1 MSVFDVPKIH
11 FAGTAVTR
19 LPTGARSGLLDL
31 ATGQALDA
39 EGNLGPNPGG
49 NGHFWV
55 DAEVIGCE
63 LAPGQVDTTESLVG
77 RSLDLWGH
85 YCPHLG
91 STANRGRVF
100 DVDPASNWTTTVMV
114 GQLALGRLGRSHEV
128 GYLLAGDVTG
138 MCPPRWQNWSH
149 IVEVCRQPLAS
160 WFRHS
165 VLYQFALDGRRSVR
179 WLDGAECS
187 PALATLRAMIT
198 AGEADGLVVQFALT
212 NMATP
217 AGNGQPDRWDLRGTL
232 APWHA
237 AELRT
242 YPAGRLLYPPTRG
255 TPQPGPH
262 NLTVR
267 VDPEQVGFNLITAL
281 PVTGRAPRGVPGGT
295 HRLGPLVDHGDLWLR
310 TASGE
315 PLARVPRETY
325 LGPEYRAGSGVLTV
339 PRLDGGTANPA
350 EALALTA
357 GENDEPLLVERQTV
371 VQTDEACLFLEHP
384 GGGRHFPIRVP
395 VRAYTRG
402 EPAAV
407 PRIRVRQFVN
417 PRGLPRDEATGS
429 PRAQAAGVQV
439 AGFRAGERAD
449 YTGEVELATDRH
461 GDGVLDVRGVR
472 GGSARVLL
480 LPDGDPL
487 PVDETTP
494 GSAAAGYDNEDSL
507 GYWSSVG
514 SLAVRVLPDHWHL
527 DELPD
532 EAVTF
537 ELLYR
542 EVFEPYELLYSFMRD
557 EVFSLADECK
567 VTAYARLTWYACDPR
582 NRDKTFYMP
591 PTRDLTA
598 PQTRLLRRYM
608 LAVEAARQQPVA
620 PTPSAAPVAAI
631 TTREDLLGALR
642 HAAAIELAG
651 MTQYLYAAYS
661 IPTHTAATR
670 LVTAGEWTPE
680 QLRLACG
687 DGPDT
692 LRGGMRGSLLA
703 VAKEEMIHFLVV
715 NNIIMAMGEPFH
727 LPVLDFG
734 TFNAQTRLPLDFALE
749 RFGLGSVQRF
759 IELERPHTGAADG
772 SAYGSLSELYAAIRD
787 GLHRVPDALLVERG
801 SGGGQHH
808 LFMRE
813 SVNAAHPDYQLEV
826 DDLPSA
832 LFAIDFVTEH
842 GEGGV
847 LTDGSSSEESHFATF
862 QRLRRELAGQ
872 AAWNPTYP
880 VPRNPTLGAGGQA
893 KEPITHE
900 PARLV
905 AAVFNRAYSASMQLI
920 VQHFAGWPDA
930 NPRRARL
937 MNWALDLMVGV
948 LRPTAELLVTLP
960 SGRPGYT
967 AGPTFELT
975 TNPEYLPRP
984 AAAAIRIARELDD
997 VAQLADKC
1005 EPLAGSVAALLRHT
1019 ATELRSRAH

>member
-1 MSVFDVPKIH
+1 MSVFDTPKVH

-19 LPTGARSGLLDL
+19 LPTGPRSGQLDL
-31 ATGQALDA
+31 ATNRPVDTSDG
-39 EGNLGPNPGG
+39 GRNPGG

-55 DAEVIGCE
+55 DAKVVGCE
-63 LAPGQVDTTESLVG
+63 LRAGEVDTTEPLVG

-85 YCPHLG
+85 YCAHLG
-91 STANRGRVF
+91 STANRARVF
-100 DVDPASNWTTTVMV
+100 DVDPASNWTTTVML

-128 GYLLAGDVTG
+128 GYLVTGYVTG

-165 VLYQFALDGRRSVR
+165 VVHQFALEHPH
-179 WLDGAECS
+179 WLDGAEYS
-187 PALATLRAMIT
+187 PALTALRSLLAE
-198 AGEADGLVVQFALT
+198 GEADGLVVQFALT

-217 AGNGQPDRWDLRGTL
+217 AGNDQPDRWDLRGTL

-237 AELRT
+237 SELRT
-242 YPAGRLLYPPTRG
+242 YPAGRLLYPPAG
-255 TPQPGPH
+255 GPLH

-267 VDPEQVGFNLITAL
+267 VDPSWVGFNLVTAL

-310 TASGE
+310 AESGE
-315 PLARVPRETY
+315 PLARVPRELY
-325 LGPEYRAGSGVLTV
+325 LGPAYRLGSGVLTV
-339 PRLDGGTANPA
+339 PRLNGDSGQP
-350 EALALTA
+350 LVVTA
-357 GENDEPLLVERQTV
+357 GESDEPLLVERQTV
-371 VQTDEACLFLEHP
+371 VQTDEAALFLEHP
-384 GGGRHFPIRVP
+384 DATSGRHFPVRVP
-395 VRAYTRG
+395 VRSYVRG

-417 PRGLPRDEATGS
+417 PRGLPRDPVAAS
-429 PRAQAAGVQV
+429 PSARAADLRVAA
-439 AGFRAGERAD
+439 FRAGEQSS
-449 YTGEVELATDRH
+449 YLSEVRLATDRH
-461 GDGVLDVRGVR
+461 GTGVLDLRGVR

-480 LPDGDPL
+480 LPDGDPP
-487 PVDETTP
+487 PVDETEP
-494 GSAAAGYDNEDSL
+494 GSATVGYDNDDSL

-527 DELPD
+527 DALAD
-532 EAVTF
+532 EEITF

-542 EVFEPYELLYSFMRD
+542 EVFEPYERLYSFMRD
-557 EVFSLADECK
+557 EVFSLAEECK
-567 VTAYARLTWYACDPR
+567 VEPYARLTWHACDPG

-608 LAVEAARQQPVA
+608 FAVEATRQGPVSPLAA
-620 PTPSAAPVAAI
+620 PTQVAAV
-631 TTREDLLGALR
+631 TTRENLLDALR

-670 LVTAGEWTPE
+670 LVTLGEWTPA

-687 DGPDT
+687 DGPDS

-727 LPVLDFG
+727 LPEVDFG
-734 TFNAQTRLPLDFALE
+734 TFNANTRVPLEFALE

-759 IELERPHTGAADG
+759 IDLERPHTGLAQGDG
-772 SAYGSLSELYAAIRD
+772 YGSLSELYAAIRD
-787 GLHRVPDALLVERG
+787 GLHRVPDALLVDRG
-801 SGGGQHH
+801 AGGGQHH

-813 SVNAAHPDYQLEV
+813 SVNAVHPDYQLEV
-826 DDLPSA
+826 DDLASA

-847 LTDGSSSEESHFATF
+847 LGDSVEESHYATF
-862 QRLRRELAGQ
+862 QRLHRELATQ
-872 AAWNPTYP
+872 APWSPSYP
-880 VPRNPTLGAGGQA
+880 VPRNPTLGTGTLA
-893 KEPITHE
+893 KEPLTYE
-900 PARLV
+900 PARQV
-905 AAVFNRAYSASMQLI
+905 ATVFNRTYATSMQLM
-920 VQHFAGWPDA
+920 VQHFAGWPDD

-948 LRPTAELLVTLP
+948 LRPTAELLVTVP

-967 AGPTFELT
+967 AGPTFELDRI
-975 TNPEYLPRP
+975 PEYLPRP
-984 AAAAIRIARELDD
+984 AAAATRIARELDD
-997 VAQLADKC
+997 IAALADKC
-1005 EPLAGSVAALLRHT
+1005 DNLSHTVAALLRHT
-1019 ATELRSRAH
+1019 ADDLRANPPG